1 MNDRPGSVCRVDL
14 GDGRVLRSPVNAAIV
29 RRFLGGRGVNMAV
42 LHDVLTADLDPLS
55 PDAPQ
60 V

>member
-1 MNDRPGSVCRVDL
+1 MDNRPGSVSRVDL

-29 RRFLGGRGVNMAV
+29 RRFLGGQGVDMAV

-55 PDAPQ
+55 PAESQ
-60 V
+60 T